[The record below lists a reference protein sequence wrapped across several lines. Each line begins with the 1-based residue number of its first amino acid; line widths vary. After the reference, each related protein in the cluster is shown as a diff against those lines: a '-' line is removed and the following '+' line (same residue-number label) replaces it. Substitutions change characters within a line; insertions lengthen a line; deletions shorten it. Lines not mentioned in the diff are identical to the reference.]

1 MLDWLWEGLAI
12 LAGIVAFW
20 FGFKAKRIEKKIAR
34 DEAERKEA
42 MDQMVERSYSALE
55 ESRRQHANKPQIDPT
70 KRTDFEK

>member
-42 MDQMVERSYSALE
+42 MDQMVSQAHRALE
-55 ESRRQHANKPQIDPT
+55 ETRRQHAGKAPIST
-70 KRTDFEK
+70 SKRTDFE